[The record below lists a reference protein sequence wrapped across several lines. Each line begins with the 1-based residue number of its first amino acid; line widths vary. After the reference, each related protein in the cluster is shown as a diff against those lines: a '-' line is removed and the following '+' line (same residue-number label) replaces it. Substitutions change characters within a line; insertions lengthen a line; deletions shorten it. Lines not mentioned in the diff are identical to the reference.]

1 MLSSRAAPH
10 PHPLRHAV
18 SAAFARLA
26 SSRFAS
32 LARSALRALESP
44 LREGRAQSRPGVLDF
59 VRNIFSALLST
70 SPTVL
75 VHCRWAEVR
84 GRRSG
89 RRELARR
96 RAPSGGA
103 RRGGPTIRAIHGRG
117 ARSGRE
123 RRSEIWL
130 DAQTPPRPHGE
141 ADADAGW
148 RGTTA
153 PRRPRAADA
162 SQAAL
167 ATSVFAPAPD
177 RVRADRARE
186 NHRESAADSR
196 KQARRPAQGAR
207 TAKRQGVTAIS
218 RLPNPRDARRNA
230 HPAPSRRAPGIGR
243 TCTAHEAATSAW
255 HLAAEAEFS
264 LPAKRR
270 SPLRPLFTGLRRFSC
285 TKKWGTSK
293 THNERAALLRLAGE
307 GGMIRGRNPRPRRGC
322 PTWKAR
328 SDGLAAAA
336 PSLRGG

>member
-1 MLSSRAAPH
+1 M
-10 PHPLRHAV
+10 
-18 SAAFARLA
+18 
-26 SSRFAS
+26 
-32 LARSALRALESP
+32 
-44 LREGRAQSRPGVLDF
+44 
-59 VRNIFSALLST
+59 
-70 SPTVL
+70 
-75 VHCRWAEVR
+75 
-84 GRRSG
+84 
-89 RRELARR
+89 
-96 RAPSGGA
+96 
-103 RRGGPTIRAIHGRG
+103 AIQGRG

-123 RRSEIWL
+123 RRSESWL
-130 DAQTPPRPHGE
+130 GAQTPPRPHGE
-141 ADADAGW
+141 ADADAGR
-148 RGTTA
+148 RGTKA

-162 SQAAL
+162 SQAAS
-167 ATSVFAPAPD
+167 ATSVFTPAPD
-177 RVRADRARE
+177 RAHADRARE

-230 HPAPSRRAPGIGR
+230 RSAPSRRAPGIGR

-322 PTWKAR
+322 PTWRAR

-336 PSLRGG
+336 RELHDRRRELERLGRLSLGMGHAFIFLHGSSRHRAER